1 MSKKTLNSENLTA
14 LGAERLAELLIEV
27 STGSAEIKRRL
38 RLEIS
43 HNLGSAELAREV
55 RKRLTTLRKSRSYVG
70 WRRRKA
76 LIRDLNTQAEMI
88 LEKIA
93 SDDPTEAFDL
103 LWQFIDLAPSIYER
117 VDDSRGEVGDIFRS
131 ALSRFQDIAPRAAL
145 NTHTLATRVWEACL
159 NNDYGQ
165 FDGLIGLLAV
175 PLGDEGFAQLK
186 TLVQSHL
193 DTPDEAET
201 DDHAALLFL
210 RDLRGTND
218 ACRSDHKRRL
228 VQRCLQEIATAQGDT
243 AGYIA
248 QYSDRDLRVPGIAA
262 EVAQLMLSQGDAN
275 AALDLLAAADLD
287 IQEHLHEAWD
297 TAYIDCLLALGRLDE
312 AQDHRWACFCETLDV
327 TRLKEHLKQLPD
339 FDDIE
344 AEDQAKAIAMQ
355 ASRLET
361 GLTFFLEWPDLGC
374 AAELVKA
381 RTDEL
386 DGAAYHIL
394 TPLAEAL
401 REKHPLAAVLLWRA
415 MIDCSLQEGRS
426 TRYAYAADHLKDC
439 ATADGEIDD
448 YGQNLSHHSYMQM
461 LRAGHDRKS
470 SFWKKLH

>member
-1 MSKKTLNSENLTA
+1 MSKKTLNSENLAA

-43 HNLGSAELAREV
+43 HSLGSAELAREV
-55 RKRLTTLRKSRSYVG
+55 RKRLATLRKSKSYVG

-76 LIRDLNTQAEMI
+76 LLRDLNIQTEMI
-88 LEKIA
+88 IEKIA
-93 SDDPTEAFDL
+93 SDDPTEACEL

-145 NTHTLATRVWEACL
+145 NTHTLAARVWEACL

-165 FDGLIGLLAV
+165 FDGIIGLLAV

-186 TLVQSHL
+186 TLVQGHL
-193 DTPDEAET
+193 NDPIEAEAEE
-201 DDHAALLFL
+201 HAALQFL
-210 RDLRGTND
+210 RELRGTNATHHRD
-218 ACRSDHKRRL
+218 QKQRMVK
-228 VQRCLQEIATAQGDT
+228 RCLQEIAAAEGDT

-248 QYSDRDLRVPGIAA
+248 QYSDQDLRVPGIAA
-262 EVAQLMLSQGDAN
+262 EVAQLLLSQGDAS
-275 AALDLLAAADLD
+275 AALDLLATTDLD
-287 IQEHLHEAWD
+287 TQEHLHEAWD
-297 TAYIDCLLALGRLDE
+297 TAYINCLIALGRLDE
-312 AQDHRWACFCETLDV
+312 AQDHRWSCFCETLSA
-327 TRLKEHLKQLPD
+327 TRLREHLKQLPD

-355 ASRLET
+355 ASRLES

-374 AAELVKA
+374 AAELVKTRA
-381 RTDEL
+381 NEL

-401 REKHPLAAVLLWRA
+401 REKYPLAAVLLWRA

-426 TRYAYAADHLKDC
+426 TRYTYAADHLADC
-439 ATADGEIDD
+439 ATADADIDD
-448 YGQNLSHHSYMQM
+448 YGQNPSHHSYVQM

>member
-1 MSKKTLNSENLTA
+1 
-14 LGAERLAELLIEV
+14 
-27 STGSAEIKRRL
+27 
-38 RLEIS
+38 
-43 HNLGSAELAREV
+43 
-55 RKRLTTLRKSRSYVG
+55 
-70 WRRRKA
+70 
-76 LIRDLNTQAEMI
+76 
-88 LEKIA
+88 
-93 SDDPTEAFDL
+93 
-103 LWQFIDLAPSIYER
+103 
-117 VDDSRGEVGDIFRS
+117 
-131 ALSRFQDIAPRAAL
+131 
-145 NTHTLATRVWEACL
+145 
-159 NNDYGQ
+159 
-165 FDGLIGLLAV
+165 
-175 PLGDEGFAQLK
+175 
-186 TLVQSHL
+186 
-193 DTPDEAET
+193 
-201 DDHAALLFL
+201 
-210 RDLRGTND
+210 
-218 ACRSDHKRRL
+218 
-228 VQRCLQEIATAQGDT
+228 LQEIATAQGDT

-374 AAELVKA
+374 AAELVEA
-381 RTDEL
+381 RTEEL